1 MKTRTFLRGV
11 GFALALVTSANSQT
25 VTMSPLL
32 TFGGGDGWLSP
43 GEGGTLFL
51 TTNATDRGIAYNPI
65 TDNLYLT
72 SRVNVGG
79 DAIHIR
85 VLNGAT
91 GVDTG
96 IELNDTGITGG
107 TFPINLVATGTD
119 GAIYV
124 SNLASPVGGATAT
137 PFKIYRWA
145 NELAAPTEIFS
156 STTVSTGRLGDTLDV
171 IGGGSSTV
179 IVAGESASAGT
190 GTRNS
195 FVALGTADGI
205 TFTGGRIAF
214 TGTPPNNGDFRLGE
228 ALLDNNTVLGVQGG
242 TGNPARLADFDLT
255 TLTGSLVGSATMASL
270 TDRGFDYAIVGGIPL
285 LATVETNTNVVRV
298 YNMTDPLNPFVLV
311 SGNTAGAFV
320 AGNTAG
326 AGTSQAEWGEIAGDT
341 AILYASNTNNG
352 IQAFTITVP
361 EPSCLAFLGI
371 ATVGFA
377 FRRRR

>member
-11 GFALALVTSANSQT
+11 GFALTLVVSANSQT

-43 GEGGTLFL
+43 GEGGTQFL
-51 TTNATDRGIAYNPI
+51 TTNATDRGIAFNPI
-65 TDNLYLT
+65 THNLYLT
-72 SRVNVGG
+72 SRVSVGG

-85 VLNGAT
+85 VLNAAT
-91 GVDTG
+91 GADTG
-96 IELNDTGITGG
+96 IELNDTGIAGG

-124 SNLASPVGGATAT
+124 ANLASPLGATT

-145 NELAAPTEIFS
+145 NELAVPAEIFS

-179 IVAGESASAGT
+179 IVAGESASAGA

-195 FVALGTADGI
+195 FVAFGTADGI

-228 ALLDNNTVLGVQGG
+228 ALLDNNTVLGVQGAA
-242 TGNPARLADFDLT
+242 GNPARLADFDLT
-255 TLTGSLVGSATMASL
+255 TLTGSLVGSPVMASL
-270 TDRGFDYAIVGGIPL
+270 TDRGFDYAIVGGVPL

-298 YNMTDPLNPFVLV
+298 YNMTDPTNPFVLA

-352 IQAFTITVP
+352 IQAFFITVP

-371 ATVGFA
+371 ATVAIA